1 MKSSK
6 WGVGLHA
13 IDWLVARQLG
23 KLKGGTCL
31 KSYSQ
36 GGGSRGQGECG
47 GAGVAGAVCQTVGC
61 DCVRLCRW

>member
-13 IDWLVARQLG
+13 IDWLVAGQLG

-31 KSYSQ
+31 KSHSQ

-47 GAGVAGAVCQTVGC
+47 
-61 DCVRLCRW
+61 

>member
-31 KSYSQ
+31 KSHSQ
-36 GGGSRGQGECG
+36 GGGSRGQVS
-47 GAGVAGAVCQTVGC
+47 VAEQEWQEL
-61 DCVRLCRW
+61 CVRLLLVTV